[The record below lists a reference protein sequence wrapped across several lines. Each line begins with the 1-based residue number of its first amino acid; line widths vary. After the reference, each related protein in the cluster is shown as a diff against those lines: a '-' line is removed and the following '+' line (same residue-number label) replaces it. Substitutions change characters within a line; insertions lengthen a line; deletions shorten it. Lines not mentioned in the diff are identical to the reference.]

1 MKKKTMNIFIFVLCI
16 LLVLVVFYYFNNS
29 ESYAYKEPTSTT
41 TTTTKEFISNGEYP
55 DYSGDAYIELNGNI
69 PNFSDS
75 DYSTTSIEMYSPLD
89 NLGRCGVA
97 YSNIG
102 KDLMPTEKR
111 GSISNVKPSGWQ
123 SVKYDNVPGKY
134 LYNRCHLI
142 GYQLTGEN
150 DNELNLITC
159 TRFMNATTML
169 YFEDL
174 TADYIKKTSNHVL
187 YRVTPIYTGDDLV
200 AKGVQMEISSVE
212 DKCSSL
218 RFNVFV
224 YNVQEGIKIDY
235 KTGLSER
242 S

>member
-1 MKKKTMNIFIFVLCI
+1 MKKNTMNIFIFVLCI

-55 DYSGDAYIELNGNI
+55 DYSGDAYIELNGNV

-75 DYSTTSIEMYSPLD
+75 DYSTTSFEMYSPLD
-89 NLGRCGVA
+89 SLGRCGVA

-218 RFNVFV
+218 CFNVFV